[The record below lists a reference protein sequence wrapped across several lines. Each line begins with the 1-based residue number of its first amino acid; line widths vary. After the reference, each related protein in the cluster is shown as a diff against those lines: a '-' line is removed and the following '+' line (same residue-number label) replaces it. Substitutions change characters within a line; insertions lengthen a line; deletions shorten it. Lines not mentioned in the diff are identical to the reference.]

1 MDAINNL
8 FNKIWSAFFL
18 IVLSP
23 LLLVIAIA
31 IKLNSTGPIFY
42 KQIRVG
48 LNNKTFR
55 IFKFRTMIINAEYI
69 GGGINVSKND
79 KRITRVGKFLRK
91 YSLDELPQLIN
102 ILKGDMNFIGP
113 RPTIPNQVKK
123 YTPKQMGRLKI
134 KPGLTGWAQ
143 VNGRNALSWPE
154 RIDLDL
160 WYIKNRNIWIDTL
173 IIAKTFTT
181 VINKR
186 GIYTK

>member
-1 MDAINNL
+1 MINETLNRVL
-8 FNKIWSAFFL
+8 ALIIGLICLPFL
-18 IVLSP
+18 IV
-23 LLLVIAIA
+23 IAIF
-31 IKLNSTGPIFY
+31 IKITSVGPVFY
-42 KQIRVG
+42 QQQRVG
-48 LNNKTFR
+48 KNNREFLVL
-55 IFKFRTMIINAEYI
+55 KFRTMVVNAEHL
-69 GGGINVSKND
+69 GAGINVSKND

-113 RPTIPNQVKK
+113 RPTVPQQVKK

-160 WYIKNRNIWIDTL
+160 WYIKNRNIWIDIL
-173 IIAKTFTT
+173 IIIKTFTT